1 MDVRQY
7 NFLAAQASAAVAP
20 RERFWGMPK
29 RGIALVLANAMFW
42 QPLWAQAEGIVVSG
56 GNTTVGQAG
65 NGVPVINIATP
76 NANGLSHNQ
85 FKDYNVES
93 NGLILNNATGRTQ
106 GTQLGGIIVGN
117 PNLTN
122 GAATT
127 ILNEVNGGSPSQLK
141 GYTEV
146 AGQSARVIVANPYGI
161 TCNGCGFIN
170 TPRVTLS
177 TGKPVLSNGQ
187 LDHFQVDGGSVNIEG
202 AGLNATNVDQFD
214 IVTRSAKLN
223 AELYANRLNVITGR
237 NDVNAETL
245 AATARSGGDSDKPQL
260 AIDSSALGGMYAGA
274 IKLVGTEAG
283 VGVKLAG
290 DMAASA
296 GDIVID
302 ANGQLTMAQTAAS
315 GAVIAKAQRLEA
327 QGPVYAGTG
336 INIQTAESLV
346 NQQSMA
352 ARDTIVLNS
361 QGQLI
366 NQGIIEAGVNPDN
379 SRNGAG
385 EIAVSAQNLTNK
397 GTIKASRALTAHADQ
412 TLDNQGGALSSQAQ
426 TVVSAQTL
434 DNQQGRVLSNGTL
447 SLSAQNVVNS
457 QKGLITSAGDLTA
470 VVGQLDNQAGELSSQ
485 AKATITANAIQN
497 NGGLLLGE
505 QELDTTVTGALDNHQ
520 GTVAS
525 NKVLTL
531 KAGSLDNSLG
541 QVSSQGNLN
550 LTTQALNNQQ
560 GRVIGKGAL
569 TLTTDQLDN
578 SQKGL
583 VTSTG
588 DLTAKV
594 GQLNNQ
600 TGELS
605 SQGRAIV
612 TANSLQNNSGLLL
625 GEQGLDTAVTGAL
638 SNRQGT
644 VASNKAMTLSAAS
657 LDNSQQGKVISQA
670 QQTVAV
676 TGSLNNAEG
685 QISSQGPLTLTAQSL
700 DNQQGRVVSNGAL
713 SLTADKVVNSQKGLI
728 TSAADLTAAVG
739 QLDNQAGELSSQ
751 AKAAITAN
759 AIQNNGGLLLGEQ
772 GLDTTVTGALNNR
785 QGTVASNKAL
795 TLKAGSLDN
804 SQQGT
809 VVSQGEMTA
818 IVTDV
823 LDNSA
828 GGAII
833 SKGNQTLMTG
843 TLDNRQGQVNSQGLL
858 NLTAQTL
865 NNRNGSITSDRDLAL
880 NAGTVDNSQGQI
892 ASKSNLQATVG
903 SLSQQGG
910 SLISQG
916 ALTLKA
922 NTLENRQAGLVAATH
937 GVTVLA
943 GAVDNRGGEIS
954 SGQAV
959 TLTGNSLDN
968 SEAGKVIAGTALT
981 LTMDRVNNRLQATL
995 SGHDSLALTG
1005 ATLDN
1010 SQGGLISSQTLL
1022 DLDLSGALDN
1032 HDKGMLVSEGVLTAR
1047 AGSLD
1052 NTAGAL
1058 SSAGALT
1065 LTTTGDVV
1073 SRGGQIV
1080 TDSSLVLSSAN
1091 LDNQGGTLSAGSKGN
1106 GLTLT
1111 TGTLDNSQGDIT
1123 SGQVLVLRA
1132 GQVTNTAKGR
1142 IASSGNLTADITG
1155 LDQHDQGR
1163 LFSSKNV
1170 TLDLNGGALDNSAQG
1185 LLTAPGALVLKN
1197 IGTVNNSQ
1205 GGEISSDHGYVLNAT
1220 TLDNSGGKL
1229 LSGEALELHIA
1240 KALANVKG
1248 ALSAAGLSVQ
1258 AGSLDNAGGT
1268 LVSQR
1273 GLELDVKDGL
1283 DNSAEGLIAAADDL
1297 NIQAGSIDNTAS
1309 GLINSKGALEILA
1322 NRLDSSNGGEV
1333 SSSGDL
1339 QLTLSELIQQQ
1350 GRLIGES
1357 GIYLDLQ
1364 GGDINNL
1371 SGLIAAHGPLSIQN
1385 LRDLNNRDGGEVSSQ
1400 QSFSLTGRT
1409 LDNAAGSLIS
1419 NGQLNLQADQL
1430 NNTGGVISGVK
1441 GLVVNGGSLDNSQK
1455 GTLSSKEGDLTVT
1468 LSGVLNNA
1476 YDGALVTAGV
1486 LEVQSARLDNTQGI
1500 LSSGSGMSVTTG
1512 ALDNASGLI
1521 SSGGTLGLNAQ
1532 AINNQAGQISA
1543 DKTLTLVGASL
1554 DNAGGS
1560 LGTNADLGVT
1570 LLGALTNAGGKIASS
1585 APLVLKA
1592 ATINNQNGQ
1601 IISQELMTLETG
1613 TLDNSQKGTVA
1624 ANGDLILNATGA
1636 VQNNAEGLIYSQG
1649 GKLNLT
1655 ADSVNNAAGIL
1666 QSQDDLSFVINQ
1678 GLNNQGGKVLA
1689 QAGNLLINSGSV
1701 DNTHGT
1707 LASLEGMINAKVR
1720 SLLRNGGVIQGQSL
1734 DLTANGGF
1742 SNYNG
1747 KVSALGGDA
1756 TVSTADFDNRN
1767 GILYAARN
1775 VSVTGNNFDNSGDAD
1790 GQVAGQKI
1798 DFSLAGALNNHLGI
1812 IESATTLA
1820 ITAASLTNQQGQLRA
1835 LGQSGATALN
1845 ISGLFDNQ
1853 NGTLETANTDLL
1865 FNVGSFQ
1872 NTGGK
1877 VLHVGTGTFGLSLAN
1892 VTNAGGSLITRGALT
1907 LNADSWINNTSI
1919 QAGRLTVNV
1928 GNFTQTATGALLA
1941 SNELIGTGGNWTND
1955 GLIGSDGTL
1964 NLNLSGTYTGNGQVT
1979 SIGKLGLKANQIV
1992 LNGPN
1997 SRVTGG
2003 GNSTIGAAGALINYG
2018 RLTSNADM
2026 TINSAQL
2033 NNYGTLGSSKN
2044 LTVNSTEISN
2054 ESGLIFSGGN
2064 VNLNTNNFK
2073 NYKGNLYGLA
2083 DVTIQ
2088 GLNGVGNANSITNIS
2103 GSLESTGYFSIYA
2116 NSLENKTESFAIGRK
2131 LISGVIAVQCHN
2143 CEGQHYD
2150 VSYWV
2155 KETYQSVDD
2164 DSSPAASISAG
2175 QDFIFRGGD
2184 FLNSKSVLAASGNI
2198 DIEATDFRNIGSTS
2212 GTIERTRA
2220 YRTGRVTDGTVE
2232 RFIANDVVPYNQS
2245 NSPDFPNTYYVDSAG
2260 IFHLSTPVKYRH
2272 RDGGDGDFYQEIRLR
2287 DNETGTL
2294 QKDIPT
2300 GYDFNNIPKS
2310 KYDPNNLADLP
2321 AGLENYQLVS
2331 DMEVAKDG
2339 GAVHS
2344 AIVQAGGSV
2353 SIRATQQLENSV
2365 IHEDYAYTNGSN
2377 KVQDARTSQTGSP
2390 TVVRLNS
2397 QLPPDLAKQQ
2407 VNPTTLPGFVLPTG
2421 QNGLFRLAG
2430 QASTSDARSINAG
2443 STEISHTSI
2452 TTTGSIAPG
2461 LVRGSSIDITEGH
2474 SLLGIEASQPGSGP
2488 ITQAHASDIEGH
2500 PKSVAVTSDVAKD
2513 LPSGVKAL
2521 PSSATPT
2528 ISHNYLIETNPALTD
2543 LKQFMSSDYLL
2554 GQIGYDPDQSQ
2565 KRLGDGLY
2573 EQRLIQQAV
2582 IARTGQRFIDG
2593 LTSDEAMFR
2602 YLMDNAIASKNELNL
2617 SVGVSL
2623 TAEQVAALTHDIVW
2637 MEDQVVNGEHVLV
2650 PVLYLA
2656 QANNRLAP
2664 NGALIQGSDVT
2675 LIAGQDLQNSGT
2687 LRATNNL
2694 SAIAGNNIVNSGLIE
2709 AGDRLSL
2716 LATNDIANKQGGIIS
2731 ARDVNLTTITGDI
2744 LNERTVTT
2752 YQSTSGNQTR
2762 RIDFADSAARIEA
2775 TQDLTLSAGRDIS
2788 NVGSV
2793 LQSGRDMSLTA
2804 GRDVSITSAE
2814 KINSDTR
2821 GQSYGRSSIEQ
2832 LGSSVTAGQDL
2843 TIKASRDLSVIAS
2856 TINAQRDASLSAV
2869 ENLTLASAANEQH
2882 AYSRSKKVTTQD
2894 DHVQQQSSSITAGGS
2909 VALSANQDI
2918 NVIASSVNAGKE
2930 AYLYAGKDLNL
2941 LAANDSDYSF
2951 YSKTKKKSFGRK
2963 STRMTESDSETA
2975 VTSSI
2980 TAGTKLNL
2988 SSGQDINTEG
2998 AQLDSKGALTA
3009 SAGRDINLDVAENHY
3024 SEASAKTKKGILSG
3038 KVKSDSASQ
3047 TLLTSTTLN
3056 ADNISLKAENDIA
3069 LKAAA
3074 LHADGTVALHA
3085 GQDID
3090 IGTAQGSQ
3098 SSSHA
3103 SSSSKFKAPLTFA
3116 QKAQANEQTSSQAL
3130 GSSISAGNL
3139 DMSSGRDTTIRGS
3152 TLVADKDINIDA
3164 GRDLAVIS
3172 AENTDA
3178 SSSSGKSRNSGIIG
3192 SFGKSA
3198 FGTAASKQTSKKNS
3212 TQQVGSQI
3220 ASLGGN
3226 VSLSAGENYNQIA
3239 SQVVTPAGNIAIEAK
3254 QVDIQSGFDTLSST
3268 HTASTSRTAIGAA
3281 VDIALVNAVRDI
3293 QQMKEAAGNTNDPR
3307 MLALA
3312 AVNANVSAG
3321 EAVTSAQQLMNG
3333 NISGVKASVSFSTS
3347 TSKSESS
3354 QSGQNVVSSS
3364 LAAGGDVSITARGA
3378 GKDSHINVIGSDI
3391 NAGRDVAL
3399 KADGDINLV
3408 AAQNT
3413 SQQSSK
3419 NSSSG
3424 FSAGIGIAGGSQTG
3438 ITYDLT
3444 ANKGWGSSN
3453 GHNVTQAN
3461 THIQAGNSVH
3471 LESGHDTNLTGA
3483 VVRAD
3488 QVKAD
3493 VGGDLNITSLQDS
3506 NDYKSKQNGVGI
3518 GVSLCVPPLCAG
3530 ASSVSGSI
3538 SQQNLKSNYAS
3549 VSEQSGIKAG
3559 NNGFQVNVKG
3569 NTDLTGAVIAST
3581 DKAVQDGKNSL
3592 STGSLTT
3599 SDIKNKAEYK
3609 GTSVTLSGGYQTGE
3623 DGSRVGTGSDGKA
3636 QAGAPGQ
3643 PLPNKGGFSAKA
3655 PIAMYA
3661 GGKDSSVTYSGIS
3674 GAAITIT
3681 DSAKQQELTGQ
3692 TVDQVVTSINHDVS
3706 SERDGSNKLKPI
3718 FDAKEIQT
3726 GFEITGKFVQNV
3738 GNYLDQKAHE
3748 ADEARKSYKI
3758 LLDQAND
3765 PGRSDEERLQLRD
3778 RAIAFRE
3785 QAKAIENDWG
3795 AGSTYRQIATALV
3808 AGVSGNITGGSAQF
3822 AQSMVVNYVQQQG
3835 SAYIGKLVANGEL
3848 TEGSPL
3854 HSALHAIVG
3863 CAGAA
3868 ASNQACSSGA
3878 LGGAASSVLTN
3889 LFSEANPNE
3898 TQEERQAKRNLIASL
3913 VTGIALMSDPS
3924 GAATASNAAIANVDN
3939 NWLATQQI
3947 VQFKKELGD
3956 AKNPLEQ
3963 LLVAGK
3969 WATISSKQ
3977 DVLTTG
3983 GIGLGLA
3990 QGGLNDIE
3998 GMAAFLKDP
4007 IGGLEGMYSVVSNKD
4022 VRNKMGEEAFNSLV
4036 GSIERMK
4043 YALKTGGDD
4052 QAVQLGKD
4060 LGLLIYTFGSTISGL
4075 GGAAKAGVALGKIG
4089 IEVSSKTLGQLAA
4102 KTGVEVAEDI
4112 AQLDK
4117 SLKNNIVPP
4126 SKPITDNPS
4135 KPVVES
4141 DKPSGT
4147 QPIPDTVEPP
4157 KVNEPKP
4164 HKSGIAAVQDL
4175 EGISPTESGYI
4186 GKNELNKSSYAMID
4200 LSQTEKQLLSDI
4212 AIKGDKKGLLTENLV
4227 DSVAERQGLTPLSGG
4242 KYRSNNGF
4250 DSVYQSADG
4259 TVIII
4264 ESKQM
4269 NNGAIQLSSKGAG
4282 GTLQM
4287 SESWVQV
4294 VLERIDKKSP
4304 AWAAVDKALKNN
4316 TLIRG
4321 VAAVDKNSQQ
4331 LFIAK
4336 LK

>member
-7 NFLAAQASAAVAP
+7 NFLAAQASAAIAP

-187 LDHFQVDGGSVNIEG
+187 LDHFQVDGGSVTLEG

-223 AELYANRLNVITGR
+223 AELYANKLNVITGR

-245 AATARSGGDSDKPQL
+245 AATARSGSDSDKPQL

-302 ANGQLTMAQTAAS
+302 ASGQLTMAQTAAS
-315 GAVIAKAQRLEA
+315 GAIAAKAQSLTA
-327 QGPVYAGTG
+327 QGPMYAGST
-336 INIQTAESLV
+336 INVQTVDALV

-366 NQGIIEAGVNPDN
+366 NQGIVEAGVNPDN
-379 SRNGAG
+379 SRNSTGD
-385 EIAVSAQNLTNK
+385 VSLSAQNLTNK

-426 TVVSAQTL
+426 TVVTAQTL

-447 SLSAQNVVNS
+447 NLSAQNVVNS
-457 QKGLITSAGDLTA
+457 QKGLITSTGDLTA
-470 VVGQLDNQAGELSSQ
+470 AVGQLDNQTGELSSQ
-485 AKATITANAIQN
+485 AKATITANAIHN
-497 NGGLLLGE
+497 NSGLLLGE
-505 QELDTTVTGALDNHQ
+505 QGLDTTVAGALDNRQ

-525 NKVLTL
+525 NKALTL
-531 KAGSLDNSLG
+531 KAGSLDNSQQGKVVSQGAMSSTVNGLLDNNQGHISSQDTLSLTAQTLNSQGGSVAANRDLTLNAQAIDNSLG
-541 QVSSQGNLN
+541 QISSQGNLA
-550 LTTQALNNQQ
+550 LITQALDNQQ
-560 GRVIGKGAL
+560 GRVIGKGML

-578 SQKGL
+578 SQEGL

-605 SQGRAIV
+605 SQGRATI

-644 VASNKAMTLSAAS
+644 VASNKDMTLSAAS

-700 DNQQGRVVSNGAL
+700 DNQQGRVMGSGAL
-713 SLTADKVVNSQKGLI
+713 NLTADKVVNSQKGLI
-728 TSAADLTAAVG
+728 TSAGELTAKVG
-739 QLDNQAGELSSQ
+739 QLDNQTGELSSQ
-751 AKAAITAN
+751 AKATITAN
-759 AIQNNGGLLLGEQ
+759 AIQNNSGLLLGEQ
-772 GLDTTVTGALNNR
+772 GLDTTVAGALDNR
-785 QGTVASNKAL
+785 QGTVASNKAM
-795 TLKAGSLDN
+795 TLGAGSLNN

-809 VVSQGEMTA
+809 VVSQGAMTA
-818 IVTDV
+818 VIKGL

-828 GGAII
+828 EGAVI
-833 SKGNQTLMTG
+833 SKGNQTLTAG
-843 TLDNRQGQVNSQGLL
+843 TLDNRQGQVSSQGLL
-858 NLTAQTL
+858 NLIAQTL
-865 NNRNGSITSDRDLAL
+865 HNQGGSIIADQDLAL
-880 NAGTVDNSQGQI
+880 NAGRVENSQGQI
-892 ASKSNLQATVG
+892 ASKTNLQATVD
-903 SLSQQGG
+903 SFSQQGG

-916 ALTLKA
+916 ALTLNA

-937 GVTVLA
+937 GVTLLA
-943 GAVDNRGGEIS
+943 GAVDNRGGEVS

-981 LTMDRVNNRLQATL
+981 VTMDRVNNRLQGVL

-1010 SQGGLISSQTLL
+1010 SQGGLLSSQTLL

-1032 HDKGMLVSEGVLTAR
+1032 HDKGMLVSEGVLTAK

-1091 LDNQGGTLSAGSKGN
+1091 LDNQGGTLSAGSKSN

-1123 SGQVLVLRA
+1123 SGQALVLKA

-1142 IASSGNLTADITG
+1142 IASSGDLTADITG

-1163 LFSSKNV
+1163 LFSSQNV

-1229 LSGEALELHIA
+1229 LSGQALELHIA

-1248 ALSAAGLSVQ
+1248 AISAAGLSVQ
-1258 AGSLDNAGGT
+1258 AGSLNNAGGT

-1273 GLELDVKDGL
+1273 GLELDVKDRL

-1297 NIQAGSIDNTAS
+1297 NIKAGSIDNTAS
-1309 GLINSKGALEILA
+1309 GLINSKGALEIST

-1371 SGLIAAHGPLSIQN
+1371 SGLIATHGPLSIQN

-1419 NGQLNLQADQL
+1419 NGQLSLQADQL
-1430 NNTGGVISGVK
+1430 NNTGGIISGVK
-1441 GLVVNGGSLDNSQK
+1441 GLVVKGGSLDNSQK
-1455 GTLSSKEGDLTVT
+1455 GTLSSKEGDLAVT
-1468 LSGVLNNA
+1468 LSGALNNA

-1486 LEVQSARLDNTQGI
+1486 LAVQSARLDNTQGI
-1500 LSSGSGMSVTTG
+1500 LSSGSNMSVTTG
-1512 ALDNASGLI
+1512 ALDSASGLI

-1554 DNAGGS
+1554 DNTGGS
-1560 LGTNADLGVT
+1560 LGTNAHLGVT

-1601 IISQELMTLETG
+1601 IISQQLMTLETG

-1624 ANGDLILNATGA
+1624 ANGDLILTATGA

-1655 ADSVNNAAGIL
+1655 ADGINNAAGTL
-1666 QSQDDLSFVINQ
+1666 QSQGDLTLTVAQ
-1678 GLNNQGGKVLA
+1678 GLNNQGGKAIA
-1689 QAGNLLINSGSV
+1689 QAGNLLINSASV
-1701 DNTHGT
+1701 DNTHGA
-1707 LASLEGMINAKVR
+1707 LASLEGLINAKVR
-1720 SLLRNGGVIQGQSL
+1720 GLLRNGGIIQGQSL

-1756 TVSTADFDNRN
+1756 IVSTADFDNRN
-1767 GILYAARN
+1767 GSLYAARN
-1775 VSVTGNNFDNSGDAD
+1775 VAVTGNNFDNSGDAD

-1812 IESATTLA
+1812 IESASTLA

-1835 LGQSGATALN
+1835 LGQSGTTALN

-1853 NGTLETANTDLL
+1853 NGTLETANTDLI
-1865 FNVGSFQ
+1865 FNVGNFQ
-1872 NTGGK
+1872 NANGK
-1877 VLHVGTGTFGLSLAN
+1877 VLHVGTGNFGLSLKD
-1892 VTNAGGSLITRGALT
+1892 VSNAGGSLITRGALT
-1907 LNADSWINNTSI
+1907 LNADSWTNTTSI

-1964 NLNLSGTYTGNGQVT
+1964 NLSLSGTYTGNGQVT
-1979 SIGKLGLKANQIV
+1979 SIGKLGLTANQIV

-1997 SRVTGG
+1997 SRVSGG
-2003 GNSTIGAAGALINYG
+2003 GTSSVGAAGALINYG

-2026 TINSAQL
+2026 TITSAQL
-2033 NNYGTLGSSKN
+2033 NNYGTLGSSQD
-2044 LTVNSTEISN
+2044 LTVNSAEISN
-2054 ESGLIFSGGN
+2054 DSGLIFSGGN
-2064 VNLNTNNFK
+2064 INLNTNNFK

-2088 GLNGVGNANSITNIS
+2088 GINGAGNTDSITNIS
-2103 GSLESTGYFSIYA
+2103 GSLESVGDFRVYA

-2155 KETYQSVDD
+2155 KETYQSIDD

-2175 QDFIFRGGD
+2175 QDFIFKGGD

-2198 DIEATDFRNIGSTS
+2198 DIEATNFRNIGSTS

-2232 RFIANDVVPYNQS
+2232 RFLSNAVVPYNQT
-2245 NSPDFPNTYYVDSAG
+2245 NSPDFPSSYYVDSASN
-2260 IFHLSTPVKYRH
+2260 FHLGTPESYLEDNGSGDLFKYV
-2272 RDGGDGDFYQEIRLR
+2272 RLR
-2287 DNETGTL
+2287 DNETGEL

-2300 GYDFNNIPKS
+2300 GYTYRKIPQS
-2310 KYDPNNLADLP
+2310 KYDKNNLAALP
-2321 AGLENYQLVS
+2321 AGLESYQLVS

-2344 AIVQAGGSV
+2344 AIVQAGGNV

-2365 IHEDYAYTNGSN
+2365 IHEDYAYTSGSN

-2430 QASTSDARSINAG
+2430 QASTNDARSINAG
-2443 STEISHTSI
+2443 SNQITHAAI
-2452 TTTGSIAPG
+2452 TTTGSITPD
-2461 LVRGSSIDITEGH
+2461 LVHGSGIDITEGH
-2474 SLLGIEASQPGSGP
+2474 SLSGIEASQPSSGP
-2488 ITQAHASDIEGH
+2488 ITQARSSDI
-2500 PKSVAVTSDVAKD
+2500 PSRPNAVAVLPGVAKD

-2521 PSSATPT
+2521 PSSATPA

-2554 GQIGYDPDQSQ
+2554 GQIGYDPDRSQ

-2593 LTSDEAMFR
+2593 LTSDEAMFK

-2694 SAIAGNNIVNSGLIE
+2694 SAIAGNTITNSGLIE

-2716 LATNDIANKQGGIIS
+2716 LATNDIANKQGGVIS
-2731 ARDVNLTTITGDI
+2731 GRDVNLTAVNGDVI
-2744 LNERTVTT
+2744 NERTVSS
-2752 YQSTSGNQTR
+2752 YQNQYWNQTK

-2775 TQDLTLSAGRDIS
+2775 AQDLTLSAGRDIS

-2804 GRDVSITSAE
+2804 GRDVTITSAE
-2814 KINSDTR
+2814 KINSETR
-2821 GQSYGRSSIEQ
+2821 GKSYSRSSIEQ
-2832 LGSSVTAGQDL
+2832 LGSSISAGQDF
-2843 TIKASRDLSVIAS
+2843 TVKASRDLSVIAS
-2856 TINAQRDASLSAV
+2856 TINAQRDVSLSAA
-2869 ENLTLASAANEQH
+2869 ENLTLASAANEEH
-2882 AYSRSKKVTTQD
+2882 SYSKSKKVTRQED
-2894 DHVQQQSSSITAGGS
+2894 QVEQQATTVTAGRN
-2909 VALSANQDI
+2909 VNLKADQDLTL
-2918 NVIASSVNAGKE
+2918 VSSKVEAGQE
-2930 AYLYAGKDLNL
+2930 AYLYAGKDLNV
-2941 LAANDSDYSF
+2941 LAAQDSDYTL
-2951 YSKTKKKSFGRK
+2951 YDMKKK
-2963 STRMTESDSETA
+2963 
-2975 VTSSI
+2975 
-2980 TAGTKLNL
+2980 
-2988 SSGQDINTEG
+2988 
-2998 AQLDSKGALTA
+2998 
-3009 SAGRDINLDVAENHY
+3009 
-3024 SEASAKTKKGILSG
+3024 
-3038 KVKSDSASQ
+3038 
-3047 TLLTSTTLN
+3047 
-3056 ADNISLKAENDIA
+3056 
-3069 LKAAA
+3069 
-3074 LHADGTVALHA
+3074 
-3085 GQDID
+3085 
-3090 IGTAQGSQ
+3090 
-3098 SSSHA
+3098 
-3103 SSSSKFKAPLTFA
+3103 
-3116 QKAQANEQTSSQAL
+3116 
-3130 GSSISAGNL
+3130 
-3139 DMSSGRDTTIRGS
+3139 
-3152 TLVADKDINIDA
+3152 
-3164 GRDLAVIS
+3164 
-3172 AENTDA
+3172 
-3178 SSSSGKSRNSGIIG
+3178 G
-3192 SFGKSA
+3192 SFGKKKTKHDEVTDVQNIGSEIKAGTDLTLVSNGDQTYQAAKLQSGNDLTLQSGGDITFEAVKGLHQETHTKSSNSLAWNSA
-3198 FGTAASKQTSKKNS
+3198 KGKGNTDETLKQSELVAQGQLVIQAANQIHIDVRQVNQQTISQSIDAMVKADPSLAWIKQAEAQGNIDWRQVKEVHDSFKYSQSGLGAGAMLALAVVVTALTAGAASAAVGSVAGATAGSGSAMAAAGTVTTAATATTAATSTAVAAGWANAAATAALTS
-3212 TQQVGSQI
+3212 L
-3220 ASLGGN
+3220 ASSGAANLVNNRGNLGAT
-3226 VSLSAGENYNQIA
+3226 L
-3239 SQVVTPAGNIAIEAK
+3239 K
-3254 QVDIQSGFDTLSST
+3254 DTLSSDGMKNAMIAAG
-3268 HTASTSRTAIGAA
+3268 TAGIMNYASSNWFKTTVDPATKTVTGAIPDITNPGNFARFAETQLLQGAVKGTLSEALGQGKFSDSLKGSVFSILQAAAFNQVGNLGQQWGLEDSGLGKTAMHAVVGGLLSEAMGGDFKTGAVAAGANEALIETLDRSSLLAGADQAEHQRLVNMASQLVGIVAAASVGGNVQLGAEIAGNAQAYNRQLHSFERKLIDEKAQELQQTLGNSLSGLSWNELLSYEAGAA
-3281 VDIALVNAVRDI
+3281 VDSDDSQKLAALKASLSDSNPEHLNLMQDLAQAQQIIDQIKSQRIALKWNNGESITANGDKVYAFDATEMQRQDHGLFDLASNTRLYNSPDSSSVVPDRYVQQYGDYAAAKHLNEIGLVSSDTTGKADDWQMLQDVSSGAIKPTAPELEVLGMLPVGRAVRTTTALGETLRATVLEAEGSI
-3293 QQMKEAAGNTNDPR
+3293 AGGLAKEVSQNNSLWNRTSALTDAEAGTLVER
-3307 MLALA
+3307 
-3312 AVNANVSAG
+3312 NVLSNGAKG
-3321 EAVTSAQQLMNG
+3321 LGQTGGAVTSGTTLDL
-3333 NISGVKASVSFSTS
+3333 FSAT
-3347 TSKSESS
+3347 
-3354 QSGQNVVSSS
+3354 
-3364 LAAGGDVSITARGA
+3364 R
-3378 GKDSHINVIGSDI
+3378 GKDLSKLTN
-3391 NAGRDVAL
+3391 
-3399 KADGDINLV
+3399 
-3408 AAQNT
+3408 
-3413 SQQSSK
+3413 QQ
-3419 NSSSG
+3419 
-3424 FSAGIGIAGGSQTG
+3424 
-3438 ITYDLT
+3438 
-3444 ANKGWGSSN
+3444 
-3453 GHNVTQAN
+3453 V
-3461 THIQAGNSVH
+3461 
-3471 LESGHDTNLTGA
+3471 
-3483 VVRAD
+3483 
-3488 QVKAD
+3488 
-3493 VGGDLNITSLQDS
+3493 GDLGEDISKVFLRDNNHTDIFAVQNRSGNGIDIVSRTSDGRLAFTEVKTSRTGNVGDLSVRQQNMTTFIEDVLGQAAS
-3506 NDYKSKQNGVGI
+3506 RQGRYKSI
-3518 GVSLCVPPLCAG
+3518 
-3530 ASSVSGSI
+3530 SVAE
-3538 SQQNLKSNYAS
+3538 QQ
-3549 VSEQSGIKAG
+3549 
-3559 NNGFQVNVKG
+3559 
-3569 NTDLTGAVIAST
+3569 
-3581 DKAVQDGKNSL
+3581 
-3592 STGSLTT
+3592 
-3599 SDIKNKAEYK
+3599 
-3609 GTSVTLSGGYQTGE
+3609 
-3623 DGSRVGTGSDGKA
+3623 
-3636 QAGAPGQ
+3636 QARQMLREFRRAP
-3643 PLPNKGGFSAKA
+3643 
-3655 PIAMYA
+3655 
-3661 GGKDSSVTYSGIS
+3661 
-3674 GAAITIT
+3674 
-3681 DSAKQQELTGQ
+3681 
-3692 TVDQVVTSINHDVS
+3692 
-3706 SERDGSNKLKPI
+3706 
-3718 FDAKEIQT
+3718 
-3726 GFEITGKFVQNV
+3726 
-3738 GNYLDQKAHE
+3738 
-3748 ADEARKSYKI
+3748 
-3758 LLDQAND
+3758 
-3765 PGRSDEERLQLRD
+3765 
-3778 RAIAFRE
+3778 
-3785 QAKAIENDWG
+3785 EN
-3795 AGSTYRQIATALV
+3795 
-3808 AGVSGNITGGSAQF
+3808 VSGNLIG
-3822 AQSMVVNYVQQQG
+3822 VDLQG
-3835 SAYIGKLVANGEL
+3835 EVLRV
-3848 TEGSPL
+3848 SPW
-3854 HSALHAIVG
+3854 A
-3863 CAGAA
+3863 
-3868 ASNQACSSGA
+3868 
-3878 LGGAASSVLTN
+3878 
-3889 LFSEANPNE
+3889 
-3898 TQEERQAKRNLIASL
+3898 RN
-3913 VTGIALMSDPS
+3913 
-3924 GAATASNAAIANVDN
+3924 
-3939 NWLATQQI
+3939 
-3947 VQFKKELGD
+3947 
-3956 AKNPLEQ
+3956 
-3963 LLVAGK
+3963 
-3969 WATISSKQ
+3969 
-3977 DVLTTG
+3977 
-3983 GIGLGLA
+3983 
-3990 QGGLNDIE
+3990 
-3998 GMAAFLKDP
+3998 
-4007 IGGLEGMYSVVSNKD
+4007 
-4022 VRNKMGEEAFNSLV
+4022 
-4036 GSIERMK
+4036 
-4043 YALKTGGDD
+4043 
-4052 QAVQLGKD
+4052 
-4060 LGLLIYTFGSTISGL
+4060 
-4075 GGAAKAGVALGKIG
+4075 
-4089 IEVSSKTLGQLAA
+4089 
-4102 KTGVEVAEDI
+4102 
-4112 AQLDK
+4112 
-4117 SLKNNIVPP
+4117 
-4126 SKPITDNPS
+4126 
-4135 KPVVES
+4135 
-4141 DKPSGT
+4141 
-4147 QPIPDTVEPP
+4147 
-4157 KVNEPKP
+4157 
-4164 HKSGIAAVQDL
+4164 
-4175 EGISPTESGYI
+4175 
-4186 GKNELNKSSYAMID
+4186 
-4200 LSQTEKQLLSDI
+4200 
-4212 AIKGDKKGLLTENLV
+4212 
-4227 DSVAERQGLTPLSGG
+4227 
-4242 KYRSNNGF
+4242 
-4250 DSVYQSADG
+4250 
-4259 TVIII
+4259 
-4264 ESKQM
+4264 
-4269 NNGAIQLSSKGAG
+4269 
-4282 GTLQM
+4282 
-4287 SESWVQV
+4287 
-4294 VLERIDKKSP
+4294 
-4304 AWAAVDKALKNN
+4304 
-4316 TLIRG
+4316 
-4321 VAAVDKNSQQ
+4321 
-4331 LFIAK
+4331 
-4336 LK
+4336 